1 VIAAVPQCGTAFVA
15 YGVNLPTRAKSE
27 SKTPT
32 KRLIFFAAIL
42 SLWILAVCFRLVYMQ
57 VWHYGE
63 WEQRASRQQ
72 SRTINVEPRR
82 GVIYDRNG
90 SELAM
95 SIYVDSI
102 FAVPSEIPDAESAA
116 SILGNVL
123 HADPQDILAR
133 MKASRNFA
141 WVMRKVDA
149 DTSQRVHNLNLKGV
163 YFRKEPKRFYPRRE
177 LASQTLGYVGLDD
190 EGLGGIELEFNDDLQ
205 GIPGREL
212 ISVDARRRFF
222 GRVERQPEP
231 GQNIVLTL
239 DSTIQYIA
247 EKELAQGLQD
257 TKAIAGTVVV
267 QNPRTGE
274 ILALANFP
282 TFNPNVFNQVPKE
295 ALKNRAVS
303 DVYEPGSVFK
313 TVTYS
318 SAIEEHLVKPED
330 RIDCQNGSI
339 NVFGMQIHDH
349 ERLGMI
355 TAAEAYA
362 HSSDVAAIKVG
373 MRLGDQRFASYIKAY
388 GFGAQTGIELPGETR
403 GLSKPASRWSK
414 VSIGAISMGQE
425 IGVTPVQVIS
435 MVSTIA
441 NDGVYTP
448 PRIVAGELPPN
459 AGPKQV
465 VFHPAQQRRVISP
478 ETAVTMKKMMEGVV
492 LFGTA
497 RRAMLEGYSVAG
509 KTGTAQKVDPKTGTY
524 SKTKYIASFVGFA
537 PVNEPAL
544 TIAVILDS
552 AEGLHQGGQVCAP
565 VWRRIAQQVLEY
577 MHVPHDVETKN
588 DAKRQALIASA
599 KDSDV
604 SDEASDH
611 LGTPLVMNDTDTA
624 SATAEGSKP
633 ASASPANAAKDAQV
647 KEASLRQS
655 ADTLSVAVSAST
667 SQPGVAVPETV
678 PPAGNGT
685 AILDVNGGVVV
696 PSFVG
701 KTLRSAVESAQQ
713 TGVEISIVGGGIA
726 REQFPAP
733 GSHLPAGQRVTVRF
747 SR

>member
-1 VIAAVPQCGTAFVA
+1 M
-15 YGVNLPTRAKSE
+15 PTRAKSE
-27 SKTPT
+27 SKVPT
-32 KRLIFFAAIL
+32 KRLLFFAGLL
-42 SLWILAVCFRLVYMQ
+42 SLWMVAVCFRLVYMQ
-57 VWHYGE
+57 VAHYGD
-63 WEQRASRQQ
+63 WVSRALRQQ

-82 GVIYDRNG
+82 GNIYDRNG

-102 FAVPSEIPDAESAA
+102 FAVPSEIPDAESTA

-123 HADPQDILAR
+123 NTDPEDILAR

-141 WVMRKVDA
+141 WVLRKVDA
-149 DTSQRVHNLNLKGV
+149 ETSQRVRNLNLKGI
-163 YFRKEPKRFYPRRE
+163 YFRKEPKRFYPKRE
-177 LASQTLGYVGLDD
+177 LASQVLGYVGLDD

-212 ISVDARRRFF
+212 ISVDARRKFF

-231 GQNIVLTL
+231 GQNIVLTI

-247 EKELAQGLQD
+247 EKELAQGIQD

-318 SAIEEHLVKPED
+318 SAMEEHLVKPDD
-330 RIDCQNGSI
+330 RIDCQGGSI
-339 NVFGMQIHDH
+339 NVFGLVIRDH
-349 ERLGMI
+349 EKLGVL
-355 TAAEAYA
+355 TASEAYA

-373 MRLGDQRFASYIKAY
+373 MRLGNERFASYIKSY
-388 GFGAQTGIELPGETR
+388 GFGMQTGIELPGETR
-403 GLSKPASRWSK
+403 GLTKPANRWSK

-425 IGVTPVQVIS
+425 VGVTPVQVIS
-435 MVSTIA
+435 MISTIA
-441 NDGVYTP
+441 NDGIYTP

-459 AGPKQV
+459 AGPKPV
-465 VFHPAQQRRVISP
+465 MFRPAQQHRVVSP
-478 ETAVTMKKMMEGVV
+478 ETSVQMKKMMEGVV

-497 RRAMLEGYSVAG
+497 RRAMLDGYSAAG

-537 PVNEPAL
+537 PVNEPTL
-544 TIAVILDS
+544 SIAVILDS

-577 MHVPHDVETKN
+577 MHVPHDLELKN
-588 DAKRQALIASA
+588 DLKRQLMMASA
-599 KDSDV
+599 KDDV
-604 SDEASDH
+604 DESSDH
-611 LGTPLVMNDTDTA
+611 LGTPLVMNDADQGTT
-624 SATAEGSKP
+624 SAEAGKP
-633 ASASPANAAKDAQV
+633 TTSPAPVAANRAQV
-647 KEASLRQS
+647 AQASLHQPD
-655 ADTLSVAVSAST
+655 DTLTAAVPANT
-667 SQPGVAVPETV
+667 TQPGTPMSEQ
-678 PPAGNGT
+678 PSSPGNGT
-685 AILDVNGGVVV
+685 AIVEVNGGALV

-713 TGVEISIVGGGIA
+713 QGVEISIVGTGIA
-726 REQFPAP
+726 REQFPPP
-733 GSHLPAGQRVTVRF
+733 GARLTAGQRVTVRF